1 MSDAGEHPAA
11 ACSCEAAAQSMLPT
25 VAMAKRPTKP
35 EAHRK
40 SSSRKSGGRRGV
52 DLKRAELARDSARV
66 FQEAHEFGALALR
79 ARDLKG
85 FGEAIAVERGLI
97 GEQRATLEEQG
108 DAIKKQREVIRAI
121 RHGAKLNA
129 HKTRPLPAGKK
140 ASKKRTSQTEGM
152 RDDALA
158 DDEHRQLLEEHD
170 ALEREHATLEGHPH
184 DFEGHEAHRAKLRD
198 HIRKLQAHIARIRGA
213 KKED

>member
-1 MSDAGEHPAA
+1 
-11 ACSCEAAAQSMLPT
+11 MLPT

-35 EAHRK
+35 ENHRK
-40 SSSRKSGGRRGV
+40 SSSRKSGGRRGG

-66 FQEAHEFGALALR
+66 FQQAHEFGAEALR

-85 FGEAIAVERGLI
+85 FGQAIAVERGLI
-97 GEQRATLEEQG
+97 GKQRATLEEQG

-121 RHGAKLNA
+121 RHGAKLKR
-129 HKTRPLPAGKK
+129 HKTPPLPAEKK
-140 ASKKRTSQTEGM
+140 ASKKRTNQTEGPSM
-152 RDDALA
+152 RDDLPA